1 MRNVVQVILTVLMTA
16 VLALACD
23 KPCEVIIP
31 DKPEVPG
38 QEVVDTLDTPQ
49 NPDDPENPQN
59 PETPDNPDEPVNPG
73 EPDAPQNPEN
83 PGNDSPVGGS
93 CSRIRIFLR
102 NSRCNCRTI
111 I

>member
-49 NPDDPENPQN
+49 NPDNPEN
-59 PETPDNPDEPVNPG
+59 
-73 EPDAPQNPEN
+73 PQNPEN
-83 PGNDSPVGGS
+83 PGNDSPETGTGHEEFS
-93 CSRIRIFLR
+93 QNEENEF
-102 NSRCNCRTI
+102 NWN
-111 I
+111 

>member
-1 MRNVVQVILTVLMTA
+1 MRNLVHVILIVLMTA

-49 NPDDPENPQN
+49 NP
-59 PETPDNPDEPVNPG
+59 
-73 EPDAPQNPEN
+73 EN
-83 PGNDSPVGGS
+83 PGNDSPETGTGHEEFS
-93 CSRIRIFLR
+93 QNEENEF
-102 NSRCNCRTI
+102 NWN
-111 I
+111 